1 MLVLIAS
8 VALAANHVQTFVIDP
23 SYTKPPFAGME
34 QLFVDPAAT
43 QAQLKPMA
51 ERPAG
56 EKVVDAPG
64 AGKLVFTNPMSQ
76 WAEVT
81 VNGIKVGI
89 IGPYATCTFDGMGA
103 GWYALEA
110 KVSTGF
116 ARTFAVEVK

>member
-8 VALAANHVQTFVIDP
+8 FALASNNVPTFVVNP
-23 SYTKPPFAGME
+23 GYTKPPFAGME

-43 QAQLKPMA
+43 LAQLKPMA

-56 EKVVDAPG
+56 EKPADAPG
-64 AGKLVFTNPMSQ
+64 TGKLVFTNPMSQ
-76 WAEVT
+76 WAELT

-89 IGPYATCTFDGMGA
+89 IGPYATCTFDGLGT
-103 GWYALEA
+103 GWYTLDA

-116 ARTFAVEVK
+116 ARTFAIEVK